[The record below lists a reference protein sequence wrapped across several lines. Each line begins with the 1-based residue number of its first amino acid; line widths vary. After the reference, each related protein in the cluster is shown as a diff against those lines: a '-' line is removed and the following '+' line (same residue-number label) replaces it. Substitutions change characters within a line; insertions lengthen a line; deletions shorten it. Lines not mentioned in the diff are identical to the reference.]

1 MVKVGIILRKLSLRR
16 TSSSRRSSSKKKT
29 DRFAKMEI
37 SIMFYYV
44 HHSYHHDITITI

>member
-37 SIMFYYV
+37 SIMFVYAHQR
-44 HHSYHHDITITI
+44 HHQSFIMA